1 MDELACH
8 YVGSYGLLKSATHRA
23 PIPSSD
29 FGGLD
34 PDWYLNIHEGAVLHV
49 CTQALPT
56 FVQKVLPS
64 ISIKFKLLT
73 NNSDATLPDDYQPEV
88 GQILSNPFLIRWFS
102 QNWIGQH
109 ERVTQIPIGLDY
121 HSMRPTKPPPP
132 KPVKWLPDPPPEM
145 NKFGWGINKYPT
157 KQEQDLL
164 RTRASALPFW
174 NREVKAYSNFQVVM
188 WTRYGNE
195 DRKRVLEIVPKH
207 LVYYQPFKTTR
218 DVCWSN
224 MVKYAFVLSPHGNG
238 LDCHRTWEALCL
250 GCIPIVKT
258 SGLDPLFEGLPVWI
272 IHDWIDV
279 TETNMHS
286 KVNEFRS
293 MTFQYEKLTLRY
305 WQSKIAA

>member
-1 MDELACH
+1 MDELACN
-8 YVGSYGLLKSATHRA
+8 YVGSYGLLKSAMHRS
-23 PIPSSD
+23 PVPSSD

-34 PDWYLNIHEGAVLHV
+34 PAWYINLREGAILHV
-49 CTQALPT
+49 CTQALPG
-56 FVQKVLPS
+56 FVQKVLPV
-64 ISIKFKLLT
+64 ISVRFKLLT
-73 NNSDATLPDDYQPEV
+73 NNSDATLPDDYRNEV
-88 GQILSNPFLIRWFS
+88 DMILASPFLIRWFS
-102 QNWIGQH
+102 QNWIGTN
-109 ERVTQIPIGLDY
+109 EKVVQIPIGLDY
-121 HSMRPTKPPPP
+121 HSMRPIRGPALKLG
-132 KPVKWLPDPPPEM
+132 WLNTPPEM
-145 NKFGWGINKYPT
+145 NIFGWGLNKHPVH
-157 KQEQDLL
+157 QEQDLL
-164 RTRASALPFW
+164 GIRAIAPPFW
-174 NREVKAYSNFQVVM
+174 EREMKGYANFQFVM
-188 WTRYGNE
+188 WTRYGKD
-195 DRKRVLEIVPKH
+195 DRKRAIEVLPKQ

-218 DVCWSN
+218 NECWNN
-224 MVKYAFVLSPHGNG
+224 MIKYAFVISPQGNG